1 MSSPSL
7 RDLQAMAHAVSI
19 PMTTPFRGITTRE
32 ALIFDAPDGPAEW
45 SPFLEYDDAEAATW
59 LSSTLEQG
67 FHQDRVPTTPS
78 GTIRVNGTV
87 PALDAADVPAFL
99 AGLGSPTC
107 VKVKVGGPGSTRATD
122 VARVRAV
129 RDALGATGRIRIDA
143 NGSWT
148 LDEAEH
154 AIREMEPLDLDYVE
168 QPVESVSDMAVLR
181 QRMAELGI
189 GIAADESIR
198 RSSDITAVLEAK
210 ACDVVVLKV
219 QPLGG
224 IVKAVAIAEQAREAG
239 CDVVVSSALETS
251 VGLHYGAKLHQIL
264 STNQPQSLDA
274 GLGTASFLE
283 GDVVTSPLLAHA
295 GQLPVTPPVL
305 DAELLRHYA
314 MTEERRE
321 WWLGRLER
329 CLGLI

>member
-1 MSSPSL
+1 MSAPSL
-7 RDLQAMAHAVSI
+7 RDLQAIAHAVSI
-19 PMTTPFRGITTRE
+19 PMTTPFRGIATRE

-45 SPFLEYDDAEAATW
+45 SPFLEYDDAEASTW

-67 FHQDRVPTTPS
+67 FHQDRVPATSP
-78 GTIRVNGTV
+78 GTIAVNGTV
-87 PALDAADVPAFL
+87 PAIDATEVPAFL

-129 RDALGATGRIRIDA
+129 RNTLGPTGRIRIDA

-181 QRMAELGI
+181 GRMSELGI

-224 IVKAVAIAEQAREAG
+224 IVKALAIAAKAREAG

-264 STNQPQSLDA
+264 STTYPHSLDA
-274 GLGTASFLE
+274 GLGTASFLA
-283 GDVVTSPLLAHA
+283 GDVVTTPLLAHA
-295 GQLPVTPPVL
+295 GQLPVTPAVL
-305 DAELLRHYA
+305 DAELLRRYA
-314 MTEERRE
+314 MTEDRRD

-329 CLGLI
+329 CLAVV

>member
-7 RDLQAMAHAVSI
+7 RDLMAIAHAVSI
-19 PMTTPFRGITTRE
+19 PMTTPFRGITARE

-59 LSSTLEQG
+59 LSSSLEQG
-67 FHQDRVPTTPS
+67 FHQDRLPATTP
-78 GTIRVNGTV
+78 GTIAVNGTV
-87 PALDAADVPAFL
+87 PAIDAAQVPAFL

-107 VKVKVGGPGSTRATD
+107 VKVKVGGPGSTRAID

-129 RDALGATGRIRIDA
+129 RDTLGPTGRIRIDA

-168 QPVESVSDMAVLR
+168 QPVESVSDMSVLR
-181 QRMAELGI
+181 QRMSELGI

-198 RSSDITAVLEAK
+198 RSSDITTVLGAK

-224 IVKAVAIAEQAREAG
+224 IAKALAIADKAREAG

-251 VGLHYGAKLHQIL
+251 VGLYYGAKLHQIL
-264 STNQPQSLDA
+264 STNQSHSLDA
-274 GLGTASFLE
+274 GIGTASFLA
-283 GDVVTSPLLAHA
+283 GDVVTTRLLAHA
-295 GQLPVTPPVL
+295 GQLSVTPPVL

-329 CLGLI
+329 CLALV

>member
-7 RDLQAMAHAVSI
+7 RDFQAMAHAVSI

-99 AGLGSPTC
+99 AGLGAPTC
-107 VKVKVGGPGSTRATD
+107 VKIKVGGPGSTRATD

-198 RSSDITAVLEAK
+198 RSSDITRVLEAK

-224 IVKAVAIAEQAREAG
+224 IVKALAIAEKAREAG

-264 STNQPQSLDA
+264 STNQPPSLDA

-283 GDVVTSPLLAHA
+283 GDVVTTPLLAHA

-321 WWLGRLER
+321 SWLGRLER
-329 CLGLI
+329 CLALV

>member
-7 RDLQAMAHAVSI
+7 HDLQAMAHAVSI

-87 PALDAADVPAFL
+87 PALDVADVPAFL

-154 AIREMEPLDLDYVE
+154 AIREMESLDLDYVE

-181 QRMAELGI
+181 QRMSELGI

-198 RSSDITAVLEAK
+198 RSSDITTVLEAE

-224 IVKAVAIAEQAREAG
+224 IAKSLAIAGKAREAG

-305 DAELLRHYA
+305 DPELLRHYA
-314 MTEERRE
+314 MSEDRRE
-321 WWLGRLER
+321 WWLARLER
-329 CLGLI
+329 CLALV

>member
-7 RDLQAMAHAVSI
+7 HDLQAMAHAVSI

-45 SPFLEYDDAEAATW
+45 SPFLDYDDAEAATW
-59 LSSTLEQG
+59 LSSSLEQG
-67 FHQDRVPTTPS
+67 FHQDQIPTTTP

-87 PALDAADVPAFL
+87 PAIDAADVPAFV

-107 VKVKVGGPGSTRATD
+107 IKVKVGGPGSTRATD

-181 QRMAELGI
+181 QRMSELGI

-198 RSSDITAVLEAK
+198 RSSDITTVLEAK

-224 IVKAVAIAEQAREAG
+224 IAKALAIADRAREAG

-264 STNQPQSLDA
+264 STNQPYSLDA
-274 GLGTASFLE
+274 GLGTASFLD
-283 GDVVTSPLLAHA
+283 GDVVTTPLVAHA
-295 GQLPVTPPVL
+295 GALSVTPPVL
-305 DAELLRHYA
+305 DTELLARYA
-314 MTEERRE
+314 MTTERRE

-329 CLGLI
+329 CLGLV

>member
-7 RDLQAMAHAVSI
+7 RDLQAIAHAVSI

-45 SPFLEYDDAEAATW
+45 SPFLDYDEAEAATW

-67 FHQDRVPTTPS
+67 FHQDRVPTTTPGS
-78 GTIRVNGTV
+78 IRVNGTV
-87 PALDAADVPAFL
+87 PAIDAADVPAFL

-107 VKVKVGGPGSTRATD
+107 VKIKVGGPGSTRATD

-181 QRMAELGI
+181 QRMSELGI

-198 RSSDITAVLEAK
+198 RSSDITTVLEAK

-224 IVKAVAIAEQAREAG
+224 IVKALAIADQAREAG

-264 STNQPQSLDA
+264 STNRPQSLDA
-274 GLGTASFLE
+274 GLGTASFLA
-283 GDVVTSPLLAHA
+283 GDVVTTPLLAHA

-305 DAELLRHYA
+305 DADSLARFA
-314 MTEERRE
+314 MTNQRRE

-329 CLGLI
+329 CLALV

>member
-1 MSSPSL
+1 
-7 RDLQAMAHAVSI
+7 
-19 PMTTPFRGITTRE
+19 
-32 ALIFDAPDGPAEW
+32 
-45 SPFLEYDDAEAATW
+45 
-59 LSSTLEQG
+59 
-67 FHQDRVPTTPS
+67 
-78 GTIRVNGTV
+78 
-87 PALDAADVPAFL
+87 
-99 AGLGSPTC
+99 
-107 VKVKVGGPGSTRATD
+107 
-122 VARVRAV
+122 
-129 RDALGATGRIRIDA
+129 
-143 NGSWT
+143 
-148 LDEAEH
+148 
-154 AIREMEPLDLDYVE
+154 
-168 QPVESVSDMAVLR
+168 VLR

-305 DAELLRHYA
+305 DAELLGRYA
-314 MTEERRE
+314 MTKERRE

>member
-45 SPFLEYDDAEAATW
+45 SPFLDYGDDEAATW
-59 LSSTLEQG
+59 LSSTIEQG
-67 FHQDRVPTTPS
+67 FHQDHIPPTDP
-78 GTIRVNGTV
+78 GIIAVNGTV
-87 PALDAADVPAFL
+87 PAIDAASVPAFL
-99 AGLGSPTC
+99 ASLGSPTC
-107 VKVKVGGPGSTRATD
+107 VKVKVGGPGATRATD

-129 RDALGATGRIRIDA
+129 RDTLGATGRIRIDA

-168 QPVESVSDMAVLR
+168 QPVESVADMAVLR
-181 QRMAELGI
+181 QRMAQLGI

-198 RSSDITAVLEAK
+198 RSSDITTVLEAR

-224 IVKAVAIAEQAREAG
+224 IRKSLAIAEQAREAG
-239 CDVVVSSALETS
+239 CDLVVSSALETS
-251 VGLHYGAKLHQIL
+251 VGLHYGGRLHQIL
-264 STNQPQSLDA
+264 SANQPHILDA

-283 GDVVTSPLLAHA
+283 GDVVKNPLRASAGWLQLSPVELE
-295 GQLPVTPPVL
+295 P
-305 DAELLRHYA
+305 ELLQRYA
-314 MTEERRE
+314 VTEDRRD
-321 WWLGRLER
+321 WWRGRLER
-329 CLGLI
+329 CLELL

>member
-45 SPFLEYDDAEAATW
+45 SPFLDYDDAEAATW

-67 FHQDRVPTTPS
+67 FHQDRVPPTPS

-224 IVKAVAIAEQAREAG
+224 IVKALAIAGKARDAG

-251 VGLHYGAKLHQIL
+251 VGLHYGAKLHHIL

-314 MTEERRE
+314 MTEERRD

-329 CLGLI
+329 CLGLV